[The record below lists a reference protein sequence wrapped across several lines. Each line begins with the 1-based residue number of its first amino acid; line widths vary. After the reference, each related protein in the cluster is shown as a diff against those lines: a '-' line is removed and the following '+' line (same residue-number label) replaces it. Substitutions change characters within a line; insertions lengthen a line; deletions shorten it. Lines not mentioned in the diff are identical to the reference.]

1 MASLHDGV
9 LGTIGGTPLVR
20 IRGLTEGV
28 GATIAGKLESYN
40 PCGSV
45 KDRIALSM
53 IEAAE
58 REGQLGPDSLI
69 IEATSGNTGIGLAF
83 VCAAKGYPVILTMP
97 DSMSFERR
105 RLLTVL
111 GAQVMLTPGQEGMVG
126 AIAEAELLG
135 MTIPNAFMPQQ
146 FDNPANP
153 EIHRKTTAEEIW
165 TDTNGK
171 VDIFVAGVG
180 TGGTITGVGE
190 VLKERKPGVQVVAVE
205 PANSPVLSGGEPG
218 LHKIQGIGAGF
229 IPSVLNT
236 DVYDEVIDVSAEDA
250 ARTAVALGREQGILC
265 GTSSGANVWASLQV
279 GRRPENKGKLIVTI
293 IADTGERYLTVPLMR
308 DVAADGGPRYAYA
321 RCADYVSV
329 ASRGR

>member
-1 MASLHDGV
+1 MANLHDGV